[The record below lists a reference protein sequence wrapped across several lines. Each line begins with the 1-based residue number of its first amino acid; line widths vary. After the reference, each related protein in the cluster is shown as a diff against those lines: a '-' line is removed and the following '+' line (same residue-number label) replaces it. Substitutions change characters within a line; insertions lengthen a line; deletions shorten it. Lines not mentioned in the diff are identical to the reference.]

1 MAGAEFVGPAGR
13 VDRYFHGGQTA
24 CWLTIVRGEE
34 ELVVPVTLAE
44 QP

>member
-1 MAGAEFVGPAGR
+1 MVYLEME
-13 VDRYFHGGQTA
+13 TA
-24 CWLTIVRGEE
+24 IGDTVELTIIHSEE